1 MISLVIF
8 EDNKSLRQ
16 SLKLYFNNTDGI
28 QLAGAYED
36 GNDAVAKIRKH
47 RPDVVLMDIQMPGL
61 SGIEAMQ
68 RIKATYPD
76 TKVLIHTIFE
86 DEHRIFSAICGGAS
100 GYVLKSPEPDEV
112 LQAIQDVYHGGA
124 HMSPAI
130 AIKVMQMFQNQFVQ
144 SQPTY
149 VELTGREREVLTC
162 MVKGMSYKMIADAC
176 SLSVHTVHYHIK
188 HIYEKLH
195 VNSAPEAVAK
205 AIAQKLV

>member
-1 MISLVIF
+1 
-8 EDNKSLRQ
+8 
-16 SLKLYFNNTDGI
+16 
-28 QLAGAYED
+28 
-36 GNDAVAKIRKH
+36 
-47 RPDVVLMDIQMPGL
+47 
-61 SGIEAMQ
+61 
-68 RIKATYPD
+68 
-76 TKVLIHTIFE
+76 
-86 DEHRIFSAICGGAS
+86 
-100 GYVLKSPEPDEV
+100 
-112 LQAIQDVYHGGA
+112 
-124 HMSPAI
+124 MSPAI
-130 AIKVMQMFQNQFVQ
+130 AVKVMQMFQNQFVQ